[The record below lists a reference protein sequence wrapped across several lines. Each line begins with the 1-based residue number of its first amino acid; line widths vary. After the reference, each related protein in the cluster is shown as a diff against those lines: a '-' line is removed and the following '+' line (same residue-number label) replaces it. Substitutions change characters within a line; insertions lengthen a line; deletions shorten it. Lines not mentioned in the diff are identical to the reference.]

1 MKNIFFPEKQTN
13 EQESYQCLRSSGL
26 ASVTSITDLVSYR
39 TSVGTT
45 FLMFYYSE
53 IRAVSGIRRIF
64 HDHT

>member
-1 MKNIFFPEKQTN
+1 MKKHFFPKKQTN

-45 FLMFYYSE
+45 FLMFYSE
-53 IRAVSGIRRIF
+53 IRTVSGIRHIL